1 MTKRIC
7 PVCLATVPDDVTM
20 IRAEVYRRVRR
31 RTVSSREP
39 VCLDCLPAGIGGT
52 PTADG
57 RPLAFAPSPRATEPV
72 ECVTCGLPVI
82 LSVDARRKIDTCSDR
97 CRTRYYSDRAR
108 HDHAPATH
116 RCEGCGEMMT
126 GRADRRYCSSACRQ
140 RAYRQREALARRGI
154 AREDASAVL
163 TASRLTN
170 DQFEDVLRQARTDD
184 DLSADHLAQLAEEV
198 LNQP

>member
-1 MTKRIC
+1 
-7 PVCLATVPDDVTM
+7 
-20 IRAEVYRRVRR
+20 
-31 RTVSSREP
+31 
-39 VCLDCLPAGIGGT
+39 
-52 PTADG
+52 
-57 RPLAFAPSPRATEPV
+57 
-72 ECVTCGLPVI
+72 
-82 LSVDARRKIDTCSDR
+82 
-97 CRTRYYSDRAR
+97 
-108 HDHAPATH
+108 
-116 RCEGCGEMMT
+116 MT